1 MEIRNDRVNNPFFSI
16 CIPQYNRTSFLIEAC
31 KVLAQQ
37 TFKDFEVC
45 ISDDIST
52 DGREQDLIDYLQQ
65 SGLSF
70 VYKKQ
75 EKNQR
80 YDGNI
85 RASIALAKG
94 KYCFL
99 HGNDDCLSSPT
110 ILADL
115 HREIQQHPSVGAVI
129 TNYEDWATGEPTRR
143 IKKSSLVGSGAE
155 IAATHFRNLAFVTG
169 IIVDR
174 LEAQKHTTDKWDGS
188 EMYQMYIISRTL
200 ASGTNLLELEMSAVK
215 KDIRIPGETVDNYT
229 NRPKVKSQSITP
241 RQLPMGQIGAL
252 VADAIAPYLNDSNR
266 GRIIEQI
273 FLQLYL
279 FTYPFWMIEYR
290 RVQSWQYALEVFL
303 GLKPNNVFWS
313 LNFSIFRKCRLFLIY
328 IVACVTGLIIPIGLF
343 DNLRPQL
350 FHLSKSIF
358 TKKNQ
363 ISTSVVP
370 QS

>member
-1 MEIRNDRVNNPFFSI
+1 MEIRNNPINNPFFSI

-70 VYKKQ
+70 IYKKQ
-75 EKNQR
+75 AKNQR

-85 RASIALAKG
+85 RASIALARG

-110 ILADL
+110 VLADL
-115 HREIQQHPSVGAVI
+115 HREIQKYQSIGAVI
-129 TNYEDWATGEPTRR
+129 TNYQDWTTGEITQR
-143 IKKSSLVGSGAE
+143 IKKSSLVGSGPVV
-155 IAATHFRNLAFVTG
+155 AATHFRNLAFVTG
-169 IIVDR
+169 IMVER
-174 LEAQKHTTDKWDGS
+174 VEAQKHTTDKWDGS
-188 EMYQMYIISRTL
+188 EMYQMFIISRTL
-200 ASGTNLLELEMSAVK
+200 ASGTNLLELDWSAVK
-215 KDIRIPGETVDNYT
+215 KDIRIAGESVDSYT
-229 NRPKVKSQSITP
+229 NRPQVKSQSITE
-241 RQLPMGQIGAL
+241 RQLPMGQIGPL
-252 VADAIAPYLNDSNR
+252 VADAIEPYLNISNR
-266 GRIIEQI
+266 DRIIEQI

-279 FTYPFWMIEYR
+279 FTYPFWIIEYR
-290 RVQSWQYALEVFL
+290 RIQSWQYALEIFL
-303 GLKPNNVFWS
+303 GLKPNNIFWN
-313 LNFSIFRKCRLFLIY
+313 LNFGILRKCRLSLVYVF
-328 IVACVTGLIIPIGLF
+328 ACLSGLIVPFWLF
-343 DNLRPQL
+343 DTLRPSL
-350 FHLSKSIF
+350 FRLSKSIF
-358 TKKNQ
+358 AKTHK